1 MQPVMPYKQYNQN
14 RSISSLLCAPESRLG
29 SLLAQSERLTQ
40 TEHLIKTAIPKPC
53 REHCQLA
60 SYRNGTLS
68 LQADSAAWATRLRY
82 QQQDIINQ
90 LASSNDFSGIKH
102 IKISVRPRLGKNEIH
117 HRARP
122 ISTASLAHLRE
133 IAAQMGDSP
142 IADALRH
149 LAVDK

>member
-1 MQPVMPYKQYNQN
+1 MPYKKYNQN
-14 RSISSLLCAPESRLG
+14 RSISSLLDTPGSRLG
-29 SLLAQSERLTQ
+29 SLLAQSKRLTQ
-40 TEHLIKTAIPKPC
+40 TEHLIKMAIPAPC
-53 REHCQLA
+53 CKHCQLA
-60 SYRNGTLS
+60 SYRNGTLY
-68 LQADSAAWATRLRY
+68 LHADSAVWATRLRY

-90 LASSNDFSGIKH
+90 LAVSNDFSGIKH

-133 IAAQMGDSP
+133 IAEQMGDSP